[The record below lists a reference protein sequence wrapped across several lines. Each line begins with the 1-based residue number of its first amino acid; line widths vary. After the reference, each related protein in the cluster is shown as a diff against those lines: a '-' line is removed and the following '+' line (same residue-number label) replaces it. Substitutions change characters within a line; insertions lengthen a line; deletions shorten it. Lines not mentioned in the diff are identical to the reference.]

1 MRIAAKAI
9 ASVVVLTS
17 AVLFT
22 NGFASAKD
30 QKYLL
35 NCKLMDQ
42 SDLLFK
48 RYCNGEKPDSKI
60 VCQGDYCLIFVTNFG
75 SQFGETPVISLTIG
89 DGPASHDNLETA
101 SVSQLPTKGPTP
113 TGPVRP
119 TPGTP
124 QLPQ

>member
-60 VCQGDYCLIFVTNFG
+60 VCQGDYCLIVVTNFG
-75 SQFGETPVISLTIG
+75 SGFSLSHVIIAKDSEIRRCP
-89 DGPASHDNLETA
+89 DRNR
-101 SVSQLPTKGPTP
+101 VSTVVYRLA
-113 TGPVRP
+113 
-119 TPGTP
+119 
-124 QLPQ
+124 